1 MMDQAAQFLRIVRS
15 EVLESIYLLA
25 KRDCKI
31 HLQAQGS
38 RGSRRNRILYLIKP
52 CPRINSGF
60 QFRRCFE
67 KDQWTLLKNKG
78 ERKMTAKNGNRL
90 QHHLTAVK
98 EGKRCFE
105 NAFESIA
112 RMILES
118 EIEKVV
124 VNGRTTYDFTIF
136 RTGKKHIIGIYD
148 EINSFVSFVKD
159 AAEGGSS
166 KEMAFVLVGEPGNGK
181 TFFVEF
187 LCSMYRSFLANEKN
201 RKYTFRFTNMD
212 RLGSYGKISTIES
225 QTYEDPMILAMNL
238 FENPDDNKTFLAKQI
253 GFSDKEIEQLYDNYR
268 PLGACS
274 GYMWNDIINLADG
287 NIDEMLKH
295 IEIIPVPM
303 TESLGTITG
312 KYPAKD
318 KITSSAVDLLGEES
332 IQRLLHIT
340 DTNNPYRFD
349 LRRGAL
355 ARVAGGG
362 IHFSDEVFKN
372 KKDLVQVYLGVIQN
386 RVIEIDGYKWPIDT
400 LIVATSNNSEF
411 NRFLSEKEEAPIVDR
426 CRICYVSHNTNYKL
440 QENLTSYAI
449 GNEAKTTLDRKDLHR
464 DPNLN
469 YATSVAV
476 VLTRLPR
483 SEKLT
488 AIETMKL
495 SAGEVAGEKSIKTLA
510 EVIDTLN
517 QDPDITKRFGQ
528 KGLGQRNLGRA
539 IQLLI
544 ESSETNEGRC
554 MFAYDIYKTLER
566 VVLDYVTE
574 VNDRAKYLEDLKTAK
589 GMYRERIMTEMFN
602 AYMDEPFA
610 IRKDVMNYVN
620 MIIGIDAENLGPDK
634 MWKYK
639 DPQTGELKALKVD
652 ERYIKGV
659 EERLGLKTE
668 EQRET
673 FRTSIRK
680 IYGQKISV
688 DPNYDFMDNLE
699 LVKAV
704 TDVRLKSDI
713 AGAGSLIGALANRT
727 NEENQK
733 LYDRMIDTMLNKL
746 NYCKTCAQKTIE
758 YFCTQEDEN

>member
-1 MMDQAAQFLRIVRS
+1 MPKNSSTLHQH
-15 EVLESIYLLA
+15 LA
-25 KRDCKI
+25 
-31 HLQAQGS
+31 
-38 RGSRRNRILYLIKP
+38 
-52 CPRINSGF
+52 
-60 QFRRCFE
+60 
-67 KDQWTLLKNKG
+67 
-78 ERKMTAKNGNRL
+78 
-90 QHHLTAVK
+90 AVK
-98 EGKRCFE
+98 DGKLRFE
-105 NAFESIA
+105 NAFQGVS
-112 RMILES
+112 RMILEDK
-118 EIEKVV
+118 IEKVV
-124 VNGRTTYDFTIF
+124 VNGKTTYDFKIF
-136 RTGKKHIIGIYD
+136 RNGSKHVIGMYE
-148 EINSFVSFVKD
+148 EINSLVSYVKD

-181 TFFVEF
+181 TFLVEF
-187 LCSMYRSFLANEKN
+187 LGGRYRNFLAQEKN
-201 RKYTFRFTNMD
+201 RKFTFKFLNLD
-212 RLGSYGKISTIES
+212 KVGNYGKISTIES

-238 FENPDDNKTFLAKQI
+238 FDDSDKNKEFLAKQI
-253 GFSDKEIEQLYDNYR
+253 GFSDKDIEKLYENYR

-274 GYMWNDIINLADG
+274 GYIWNGIQTHCDG
-287 NIDEMLKH
+287 NIDEMLKF
-295 IEIIPVPM
+295 IEITPVPL
-303 TESLGTITG
+303 TESLGTVTG

-332 IQRLLHIT
+332 IQRLLHIA

-362 IHFSDEVFKN
+362 IHFSDEIYKN

-386 RVIEIDGYKWPIDT
+386 RNIEIDGFKWPIDT

-411 NRFLSEKEEAPIVDR
+411 HRFLSEKEEAPIVDR

-440 QENLTSYAI
+440 QKELTRYAI
-449 GNEAKTTLDRKDLHR
+449 GSEARTTLTRENLHQ

-469 YATSVAV
+469 YASSVAA
-476 VLTRLPR
+476 VLSRLPR

-488 AIETMKL
+488 PVETMKL
-495 SAGEVAGEKSIKTLA
+495 AAGEVAGEKSIKTLA

-517 QDPDITKRFGQ
+517 QDPEIINRFGQ

-554 MFAYDIYKTLER
+554 MFAYDIFKALER
-566 VVLDYVTE
+566 IILDYVTE
-574 VNDRAKYLEDLKTAK
+574 ANDRAKYLEDLKTGK
-589 GMYRERIMTEMFN
+589 GLYRERIMTEMFN

-639 DPQTGELKALKVD
+639 DPQNGELKALKID
-652 ERYIKGV
+652 ERYINSV

-668 EQRET
+668 EQRES

-688 DPNYDFMDNLE
+688 DPDYDFMDNLE

-733 LYDRMIDTMLNKL
+733 LYDRMIETMLNKL
-746 NYCKTCAQKTIE
+746 GYCRTCAQKTIE
-758 YFCTQEDEN
+758 YFCTQEDEK

>member
-1 MMDQAAQFLRIVRS
+1 MAKKLQSQLI
-15 EVLESIYLLA
+15 EHLE
-25 KRDCKI
+25 
-31 HLQAQGS
+31 
-38 RGSRRNRILYLIKP
+38 
-52 CPRINSGF
+52 
-60 QFRRCFE
+60 
-67 KDQWTLLKNKG
+67 
-78 ERKMTAKNGNRL
+78 
-90 QHHLTAVK
+90 AVK
-98 EGKRCFE
+98 AGKRRFE
-105 NAFESIA
+105 NAFQAVA

-118 EIEKVV
+118 EIQKVV
-124 VNGRTTYDFTIF
+124 VNGKTTYDFSIF
-136 RTGKKHIIGIYD
+136 RTGPKHIVGMYD
-148 EINSFVSFVKD
+148 EINSFVSYVKD
-159 AAEGGSS
+159 AAENGSS

-181 TFFVEF
+181 TFFVDY
-187 LCSMYRSFLANEKN
+187 LCAKYRRFLAKDGN
-201 RKYTFRFTNMD
+201 RKYTFRFIGMD
-212 RLGSYGKISTIES
+212 KLGHYGKITTIES

-238 FENPDDNKTFLAKQI
+238 FDDPDENRQFLASKI
-253 GFSDKEIEQLYDNYR
+253 GFDDAAIEKLWENYR

-274 GYMWNDIINLADG
+274 GYIWNDIRNHTGGNLDK
-287 NIDEMLKH
+287 MLQFV
-295 IEIIPVPM
+295 EIMPVPL
-303 TESLGTITG
+303 TESLGTLTG

-362 IHFSDEVFKN
+362 IHFSDEIYKN

-386 RVIEIDGYKWPIDT
+386 RTIEIDGFKWPIDT
-400 LIVATSNNSEF
+400 LIVATSNNSEY
-411 NRFLSEKEEAPIVDR
+411 NRFLAEKEEAPIVDR

-440 QENLTSYAI
+440 QKTLTEYAI
-449 GNEAKTTLDRKDLHR
+449 GNEARTTLMRETLHQ

-469 YATSVAV
+469 YAASVAV

-488 AIETMKL
+488 PIETMKL
-495 SAGEVAGEKSIKTLA
+495 AAGEVAGEKSIKTLA

-517 QDPDITKRFGQ
+517 QNPDITKRFGQ

-554 MFAYDIYKTLER
+554 MFAYDIFKALER
-566 VVLDYVTE
+566 IILDYVVE
-574 VNDRAKYLEDLKTAK
+574 ANDRAKYLEDLKIAK
-589 GMYRERIMTEMFN
+589 GLYRERIMTEMFN
-602 AYMDEPFA
+602 AYMDEPLA

-620 MIIGIDAENLGPDK
+620 MIIGIDAENLGSDK

-639 DPQTGELKALKVD
+639 DPQTGEMKALKID
-652 ERYIKGV
+652 ERFINSV
-659 EERLGLKTE
+659 EERLGLKTA

-733 LYDRMIDTMLNKL
+733 LYDRMVDTMLNKL
-746 NYCKTCAQKTIE
+746 GYCRTCAQKTIE

>member
-1 MMDQAAQFLRIVRS
+1 MS
-15 EVLESIYLLA
+15 
-25 KRDCKI
+25 KN
-31 HLQAQGS
+31 S
-38 RGSRRNRILYLIKP
+38 R
-52 CPRINSGF
+52 
-60 QFRRCFE
+60 
-67 KDQWTLLKNKG
+67 TLH
-78 ERKMTAKNGNRL
+78 
-90 QHHLTAVK
+90 QHMTAVK
-98 EGKRCFE
+98 DGKLRFE
-105 NAFESIA
+105 NAFVGVT

-124 VNGRTTYDFTIF
+124 VNGKTTYDFKIF
-136 RTGKKHIIGIYD
+136 RKGPKHVIGMYE
-148 EINSFVSFVKD
+148 EINSFVSYVKD
-159 AAEGGSS
+159 ASEGGSS

-181 TFFVEF
+181 TFLVEF
-187 LCSMYRSFLANEKN
+187 LSTRYRNFLSKENN
-201 RKYTFRFTNMD
+201 RKYTFKFLNLD
-212 RLGSYGKISTIES
+212 KVGSYGKISTIES

-238 FENPDDNKTFLAKQI
+238 FDDSDKNKEYIAKQI
-253 GFSDKEIEQLYDNYR
+253 GFSDKDIEKLYEDYR

-274 GYMWNDIINLADG
+274 GYIWNDIQAHCDG
-287 NIDEMLKH
+287 NIDDMLKF
-295 IEIIPVPM
+295 IEIIPVPL
-303 TESLGTITG
+303 TESLGTVTG

-362 IHFSDEVFKN
+362 IHFSDEIYKN

-386 RVIEIDGYKWPIDT
+386 RNIEIDGFKWPIDT

-411 NRFLSEKEEAPIVDR
+411 HHFLSEKEEAPIVDR

-440 QENLTSYAI
+440 QKQLTEYAI
-449 GNEAKTTLDRKDLHR
+449 GSETRTTLTREDLHQ

-469 YATSVAV
+469 YASSVAA
-476 VLTRLPR
+476 VLSRLPR

-488 AIETMKL
+488 PVETMKL

-517 QDPDITKRFGQ
+517 QDPEIINRFGQ

-554 MFAYDIYKTLER
+554 MFAYDIFKALER
-566 VVLDYVTE
+566 IILDYVIE
-574 VNDRAKYLEDLKTAK
+574 ANDRAKYLEDLKTAK
-589 GMYRERIMTEMFN
+589 GLYRERIMTEMFN
-602 AYMDEPFA
+602 AYMDEPYA

-620 MIIGIDAENLGPDK
+620 MIIGIDAENLGVDK

-639 DPQTGELKALKVD
+639 DPQTGELKALKID
-652 ERYIKGV
+652 ERYINSV

-668 EQRET
+668 EQRAS

-688 DPNYDFMDNLE
+688 DPDYDFMDNLE
-699 LVKAV
+699 LVKAI

-733 LYDRMIDTMLNKL
+733 LYDRMVETMLNKL
-746 NYCKTCAQKTIE
+746 GYCRTCAQKTIE
-758 YFCTQEDEN
+758 YFCTQEDEK

>member
-1 MMDQAAQFLRIVRS
+1 MVT
-15 EVLESIYLLA
+15 
-25 KRDCKI
+25 
-31 HLQAQGS
+31 
-38 RGSRRNRILYLIKP
+38 NT
-52 CPRINSGF
+52 NS
-60 QFRRCFE
+60 
-67 KDQWTLLKNKG
+67 L
-78 ERKMTAKNGNRL
+78 L
-90 QHHLTAVK
+90 QHLKAVK
-98 EGKRCFE
+98 AGQRRFE
-105 NAFESIA
+105 NAFQGVS

-118 EIEKVV
+118 GIEKTT
-124 VNGRTTYDFTIF
+124 VNGKTTYDFKIF
-136 RTGKKHIIGIYD
+136 RNGSKHVIGMYD
-148 EINSFVSFVKD
+148 EINSFVSYIKD
-159 AAEGGSS
+159 AAEKGSS

-181 TFFVEF
+181 TFVVEF
-187 LCSMYRSFLANEKN
+187 LSSQYRRFLSREEN
-201 RKYTFRFTNMD
+201 RKFTFKFLNLD
-212 RLGSYGKISTIES
+212 RLGTYGKIMTIES

-238 FENPDDNKTFLAKQI
+238 LPDPDDNKAFLAKSI
-253 GFSDKEIEQLYDNYR
+253 GFTDKEIEALYENYR

-274 GYMWNDIINLADG
+274 GYIWNDIGAHCGEDLDTRLSFV
-287 NIDEMLKH
+287 EVT
-295 IEIIPVPM
+295 PVPL
-303 TESLGTITG
+303 TESLGTVTG

-362 IHFSDEVFKN
+362 IHFSDEIFKN

-386 RVIEIDGYKWPIDT
+386 RSIEIDGYKWPIDT

-411 NRFLSEKEEAPIVDR
+411 HRFLSEKEEAPIVDR

-440 QENLTSYAI
+440 QKELTVYTIGSETRTTLTKENL
-449 GNEAKTTLDRKDLHR
+449 HQ

-469 YATSVAV
+469 YAASVAA

-488 AIETMKL
+488 PVETMKL
-495 SAGEVAGEKSIKTLA
+495 AAGEIAGEKSIKTLA

-517 QDPDITKRFGQ
+517 QDPEIINRFGQ

-544 ESSETNEGRC
+544 ESSETNEGQC
-554 MFAYDIYKTLER
+554 MFAYDVYRALER
-566 VVLDYVTE
+566 IILDYVTE
-574 VNDRAKYLEDLKTAK
+574 ANDRAKYLEDIKTGK
-589 GMYRERIMTEMFN
+589 GLYRERIMTEMFN
-602 AYMDEPFA
+602 AYMDEPLA

-634 MWKYK
+634 MWKYR
-639 DPQTGELKALKVD
+639 DPQTAELRALKVD
-652 ERYIKGV
+652 ERFINSV

-668 EQRET
+668 EQRES

-680 IYGQKISV
+680 IYGQKISI

-733 LYDRMIDTMLNKL
+733 LYDRMIGTMLNKL
-746 NYCKTCAQKTIE
+746 GYCHTCAQKTIE
-758 YFCTQEDEN
+758 YFCTQEDEK

>member
-1 MMDQAAQFLRIVRS
+1 MS
-15 EVLESIYLLA
+15 
-25 KRDCKI
+25 
-31 HLQAQGS
+31 
-38 RGSRRNRILYLIKP
+38 N
-52 CPRINSGF
+52 NS
-60 QFRRCFE
+60 
-67 KDQWTLLKNKG
+67 KTLH
-78 ERKMTAKNGNRL
+78 
-90 QHHLTAVK
+90 HHLAEVK
-98 EGKRCFE
+98 QGKRCFE
-105 NAFESIA
+105 NAFQSVS
-112 RMILES
+112 RMVLES
-118 EIEKVV
+118 TIEKVV
-124 VNGRTTYDFTIF
+124 VNGKTTYDFSIF
-136 RTGKKHIIGIYD
+136 REGSKHVIGMYD
-148 EINSFVSFVKD
+148 EINSFVSYVKD

-181 TFFVEF
+181 TFLVD
-187 LCSMYRSFLANEKN
+187 FLAARYRAFLTIDEN
-201 RKYTFRFTNMD
+201 RKYTFRYLNLD
-212 RLGSYGKISTIES
+212 KVGDYGKIKTIES
-225 QTYEDPMILAMNL
+225 QTYEDPMILAMSL
-238 FENPDDNKTFLAKQI
+238 FENPDQNREYLAKQI
-253 GFSDKEIEQLYDNYR
+253 GFSDKEIDTLYENYR

-274 GYMWNDIINLADG
+274 SYILNDIRNFTDG
-287 NIDEMLKH
+287 NTDEMLKFV
-295 IEIIPVPM
+295 EIVPVPL
-303 TESLGTITG
+303 TESLGTVTG

-318 KITSSAVDLLGEES
+318 KITSSSVDLLGEES

-362 IHFSDEVFKN
+362 IHFSDEIYKN

-386 RVIEIDGYKWPIDT
+386 RSIEIDGYKWPIDT

-411 NRFLSEKEEAPIVDR
+411 HRFLSEKEEAPIVDR

-440 QENLTSYAI
+440 QKDLTGYAI
-449 GNEAKTTLDRKDLHR
+449 GSETRTTLTKEDLHQ

-469 YATSVAV
+469 YAASIAV
-476 VLTRLPR
+476 VLSRLPR

-488 AIETMKL
+488 PVETMKL
-495 SAGEVAGEKSIKTLA
+495 AAGEVAGEKSIKALA

-517 QDPDITKRFGQ
+517 QDPEIINRFGQ

-539 IQLLI
+539 IQLSI
-544 ESSETNEGRC
+544 ESSETNEGEC
-554 MFAYDIYKTLER
+554 MFAYDIFKALDR
-566 VVLDYVTE
+566 IILDYVTDA
-574 VNDRAKYLEDLKTAK
+574 NDRTKYLDDLKTAK
-589 GMYRERIMTEMFN
+589 GLYRERIMTEMFN
-602 AYMDEPFA
+602 AYMDEPYA

-639 DPQTGELKALKVD
+639 DPQTGELRALKID
-652 ERYIKGV
+652 ERYINSV
-659 EERLGLKTE
+659 EERLGLKSE
-668 EQRET
+668 EQRES

-688 DPNYDFMDNLE
+688 DPDYDFMDNLE

-733 LYDRMIDTMLNKL
+733 LYDRMILTMLEKL
-746 NYCKTCAQKTIE
+746 GYCKTCAQKTIE
-758 YFCTQEDEN
+758 YFCTQEDEK

>member
-1 MMDQAAQFLRIVRS
+1 
-15 EVLESIYLLA
+15 
-25 KRDCKI
+25 
-31 HLQAQGS
+31 
-38 RGSRRNRILYLIKP
+38 
-52 CPRINSGF
+52 
-60 QFRRCFE
+60 
-67 KDQWTLLKNKG
+67 
-78 ERKMTAKNGNRL
+78 
-90 QHHLTAVK
+90 
-98 EGKRCFE
+98 
-105 NAFESIA
+105 
-112 RMILES
+112 
-118 EIEKVV
+118 
-124 VNGRTTYDFTIF
+124 
-136 RTGKKHIIGIYD
+136 
-148 EINSFVSFVKD
+148 
-159 AAEGGSS
+159 
-166 KEMAFVLVGEPGNGK
+166 
-181 TFFVEF
+181 
-187 LCSMYRSFLANEKN
+187 
-201 RKYTFRFTNMD
+201 
-212 RLGSYGKISTIES
+212 
-225 QTYEDPMILAMNL
+225 EDPMILAMNL
-238 FENPDDNKTFLAKQI
+238 FEDPDENKEYLAKQI
-253 GFSDKEIEQLYDNYR
+253 GFSDKEIETLYENYR

-274 GYMWNDIINLADG
+274 SYIWNDIRNFTGGA
-287 NIDEMLKH
+287 IDDMLKLV
-295 IEIIPVPM
+295 EITTVPL
-303 TESLGTITG
+303 TESLGTVTG

-362 IHFSDEVFKN
+362 IHFSDEIYKN

-386 RVIEIDGYKWPIDT
+386 RSIEIDGYKWPIDT

-411 NRFLSEKEEAPIVDR
+411 HRFLSEKEEAPIVDR

-440 QENLTSYAI
+440 QKDLTTYAL
-449 GNEAKTTLDRKDLHR
+449 GSETRTTLTKESLHQ

-469 YATSVAV
+469 YAASVAA
-476 VLTRLPR
+476 VLSRLPR

-488 AIETMKL
+488 PVETMKL
-495 SAGEVAGEKSIKTLA
+495 AAGEVAGEKSIKTLA

-517 QDPDITKRFGQ
+517 QDPEIINRFGQ
-528 KGLGQRNLGRA
+528 KGLGQRNLGRS

-544 ESSETNEGRC
+544 ESSETNEGEC
-554 MFAYDIYKTLER
+554 MFAYDIFRALER
-566 VVLDYVTE
+566 IILDYVTE
-574 VNDRAKYLEDLKTAK
+574 ANDRTKYLEDLKTAK

-602 AYMDEPFA
+602 AYMDEPLA

-620 MIIGIDAENLGPDK
+620 MIIGIDAENLGQDK

-639 DPQTGELKALKVD
+639 DPQSGELKALKID
-652 ERYIKGV
+652 ERYINSV

-668 EQRET
+668 EQRES

-688 DPNYDFMDNLE
+688 DPDYDFMDNLE

-746 NYCKTCAQKTIE
+746 GYCRTCAQKTIE
-758 YFCTQEDEN
+758 YFCTQEDEK

>member
-1 MMDQAAQFLRIVRS
+1 MS
-15 EVLESIYLLA
+15 KNSI
-25 KRDCKI
+25 
-31 HLQAQGS
+31 
-38 RGSRRNRILYLIKP
+38 
-52 CPRINSGF
+52 
-60 QFRRCFE
+60 
-67 KDQWTLLKNKG
+67 TLH
-78 ERKMTAKNGNRL
+78 
-90 QHHLTAVK
+90 QHMTAVK
-98 EGKRCFE
+98 DGKLRFE
-105 NAFESIA
+105 NAFTGVT
-112 RMILES
+112 RMVLES

-124 VNGRTTYDFTIF
+124 VNGKTTYDFKIF
-136 RTGKKHIIGIYD
+136 RQGPKHVIGMYE
-148 EINSFVSFVKD
+148 EINSFVSYVKD
-159 AAEGGSS
+159 ASEGGSS

-181 TFFVEF
+181 TFLVEF
-187 LCSMYRSFLANEKN
+187 LSTRYRNFLSKENN
-201 RKYTFRFTNMD
+201 RKYTFKFLNLD
-212 RLGSYGKISTIES
+212 KVGSYGKISTIES

-238 FENPDDNKTFLAKQI
+238 FDDSDKNKEYIAKQI
-253 GFSDKEIEQLYDNYR
+253 GFSDKDIEKLYEDYR

-274 GYMWNDIINLADG
+274 GYIWNDIQAHCDG
-287 NIDEMLKH
+287 NIDDMLKF
-295 IEIIPVPM
+295 IEIIPVPL
-303 TESLGTITG
+303 TESLGTVTG

-362 IHFSDEVFKN
+362 IHFSDEIYKN

-386 RVIEIDGYKWPIDT
+386 RNIEIDGFKWPIDT

-411 NRFLSEKEEAPIVDR
+411 HHFLSEKEEAPIVDR

-440 QENLTSYAI
+440 QKQLTNYAI
-449 GNEAKTTLDRKDLHR
+449 GSETRTTLTREDLHQ

-469 YATSVAV
+469 YASSVAA
-476 VLTRLPR
+476 VLSRLPR

-488 AIETMKL
+488 PVETMKL

-517 QDPDITKRFGQ
+517 QDPEIINRFGQ

-554 MFAYDIYKTLER
+554 MFAYDIFKALER
-566 VVLDYVTE
+566 IILDYVIE
-574 VNDRAKYLEDLKTAK
+574 ANDRAKYLEDLKTAK
-589 GMYRERIMTEMFN
+589 GLYRERIMTEMFN
-602 AYMDEPFA
+602 AYMDEPYA

-620 MIIGIDAENLGPDK
+620 MIIGIDAENLGADK

-639 DPQTGELKALKVD
+639 DPQTGELKALKID
-652 ERYIKGV
+652 ERYINSV

-668 EQRET
+668 EQRAS

-688 DPNYDFMDNLE
+688 DPDYDFMDNLE
-699 LVKAV
+699 LVKAI

-733 LYDRMIDTMLNKL
+733 LYDRMVETMLNKL
-746 NYCKTCAQKTIE
+746 GYCRTCAQKTIE
-758 YFCTQEDEN
+758 YFCTQEDEK

>member
-1 MMDQAAQFLRIVRS
+1 MS
-15 EVLESIYLLA
+15 
-25 KRDCKI
+25 K
-31 HLQAQGS
+31 
-38 RGSRRNRILYLIKP
+38 
-52 CPRINSGF
+52 NSS
-60 QFRRCFE
+60 
-67 KDQWTLLKNKG
+67 TLH
-78 ERKMTAKNGNRL
+78 
-90 QHHLTAVK
+90 QHMTAVK
-98 EGKRCFE
+98 DGKLRFE
-105 NAFESIA
+105 NAFKGVS

-124 VNGRTTYDFTIF
+124 VNGKTTYDFKIF
-136 RTGKKHIIGIYD
+136 RNGSKHIIGMYE
-148 EINSFVSFVKD
+148 EINSLVSYVKD

-166 KEMAFVLVGEPGNGK
+166 QEMAFVLVGEPGNGK
-181 TFFVEF
+181 TFLVEF
-187 LCSMYRSFLANEKN
+187 LASRYRNFLSIENN
-201 RKYTFRFTNMD
+201 RKYTFKFLNLD
-212 RLGSYGKISTIES
+212 KIGNYGKISAIES

-238 FENPDDNKTFLAKQI
+238 FDDSDKNKEYLAKQI
-253 GFSDKEIEQLYDNYR
+253 GFSDKDIEKLYEDYR

-274 GYMWNDIINLADG
+274 GYIWNDIQAHCDG
-287 NIDEMLKH
+287 NIDEILKF
-295 IEIIPVPM
+295 IEITPVPL
-303 TESLGTITG
+303 TESLGTLTG

-362 IHFSDEVFKN
+362 IHFSDEIFKN

-386 RVIEIDGYKWPIDT
+386 RSIEIDGFKWPIDT

-411 NRFLSEKEEAPIVDR
+411 HRFLSEKEEAPIVDR

-440 QENLTSYAI
+440 QKQLTDYTI
-449 GNEAKTTLDRKDLHR
+449 GSETRTTLTHEDLHQ

-469 YATSVAV
+469 YASSVAA
-476 VLTRLPR
+476 VLSRLPR

-488 AIETMKL
+488 PVETMKL
-495 SAGEVAGEKSIKTLA
+495 AAGEVAGEKSIKTLA

-517 QDPDITKRFGQ
+517 QDPEIINRFGQ
-528 KGLGQRNLGRA
+528 KGLGQRNLGRT

-554 MFAYDIYKTLER
+554 MFAYDIFKALER
-566 VVLDYVTE
+566 IVLDYVTE
-574 VNDRAKYLEDLKTAK
+574 ANDRAKYLEDLKTAK
-589 GMYRERIMTEMFN
+589 GLYRERIMTEMFN
-602 AYMDEPFA
+602 AYMDEPYA

-620 MIIGIDAENLGPDK
+620 MIIGIDAENLGADK

-639 DPQTGELKALKVD
+639 DPQNDELKALKID
-652 ERYIKGV
+652 ERYINSV

-668 EQRET
+668 EQRES

-688 DPNYDFMDNLE
+688 DPDYDFMDNLE
-699 LVKAV
+699 LVKAI

-733 LYDRMIDTMLNKL
+733 LYDRMIETMLNKL
-746 NYCKTCAQKTIE
+746 GYCRTCAQKTIE
-758 YFCTQEDEN
+758 YFCTQEDEK

>member
-1 MMDQAAQFLRIVRS
+1 
-15 EVLESIYLLA
+15 
-25 KRDCKI
+25 
-31 HLQAQGS
+31 
-38 RGSRRNRILYLIKP
+38 
-52 CPRINSGF
+52 
-60 QFRRCFE
+60 
-67 KDQWTLLKNKG
+67 
-78 ERKMTAKNGNRL
+78 
-90 QHHLTAVK
+90 
-98 EGKRCFE
+98 
-105 NAFESIA
+105 
-112 RMILES
+112 MILES
-118 EIEKVV
+118 KIEKVV
-124 VNGRTTYDFTIF
+124 VNGKTTYDFSIF
-136 RTGKKHIIGIYD
+136 REGSKHVIGMYD
-148 EINSFVSFVKD
+148 EINSFVSYVKD

-181 TFFVEF
+181 TFLVEF
-187 LCSMYRSFLANEKN
+187 LAAKYRAFLTIDKN
-201 RKYTFRFTNMD
+201 RKYTFRYLNLEKVGD
-212 RLGSYGKISTIES
+212 YGKIKTIES
-225 QTYEDPMILAMNL
+225 QTYEDPMILAMSL
-238 FENPDDNKTFLAKQI
+238 FETPEQNKEYLAKQF
-253 GFSDKEIEQLYDNYR
+253 GFSDKEIDTLYDNYR

-274 GYMWNDIINLADG
+274 SYILNDIRNFTDG
-287 NIDEMLKH
+287 NIDEMLKFV
-295 IEIIPVPM
+295 EITPVPL
-303 TESLGTITG
+303 TESLGTVTG

-318 KITSSAVDLLGEES
+318 KITSSSVDLLGEES
-332 IQRLLHIT
+332 IQRLLHIS

-362 IHFSDEVFKN
+362 IHFSDEIFKN

-386 RVIEIDGYKWPIDT
+386 RSIEIDGYKWPIDT

-411 NRFLSEKEEAPIVDR
+411 HRFLSEKEEAPIVDR

-440 QENLTSYAI
+440 QTDLTGYTI
-449 GNEAKTTLDRKDLHR
+449 GSETRTTLTKEDLHQ

-469 YATSVAV
+469 YAASIAV
-476 VLTRLPR
+476 VLSRLPR

-488 AIETMKL
+488 PVETMKL
-495 SAGEVAGEKSIKTLA
+495 AAGEVAGEKSIKTLA

-517 QDPDITKRFGQ
+517 QDPEIINRFGQ

-544 ESSETNEGRC
+544 ESSETNEGEC
-554 MFAYDIYKTLER
+554 MFAYDIFKALDR
-566 VVLDYVTE
+566 IILDYVTE
-574 VNDRAKYLEDLKTAK
+574 ANDRTKYLEDLKTAK
-589 GMYRERIMTEMFN
+589 GLYRERIMTEMFN
-602 AYMDEPFA
+602 AYMDEPYA

-639 DPQTGELKALKVD
+639 DPQTAELKALKID
-652 ERYIKGV
+652 ERYINSV
-659 EERLGLKTE
+659 EERLGLKSE
-668 EQRET
+668 EQRES

-688 DPNYDFMDNLE
+688 DPDYDFMDNLE

-733 LYDRMIDTMLNKL
+733 LYDRMISTMLEKL
-746 NYCKTCAQKTIE
+746 GYCKTCAQKTIE
-758 YFCTQEDEN
+758 YFCTQEDEM

>member
-1 MMDQAAQFLRIVRS
+1 MTTNTHS
-15 EVLESIYLLA
+15 
-25 KRDCKI
+25 
-31 HLQAQGS
+31 
-38 RGSRRNRILYLIKP
+38 LI
-52 CPRINSGF
+52 
-60 QFRRCFE
+60 
-67 KDQWTLLKNKG
+67 
-78 ERKMTAKNGNRL
+78 
-90 QHHLTAVK
+90 QHIKAVK
-98 EGKRCFE
+98 KGHRRFE
-105 NAFESIA
+105 NAFQGVS
-112 RMILES
+112 RMILEG
-118 EIEKVV
+118 EIKKTT
-124 VNGRTTYDFTIF
+124 VNGKTTYDFSVF
-136 RTGKKHIIGIYD
+136 RTGVKHVIGMYD
-148 EINSFVSFVKD
+148 EINSFVSYVKD

-181 TFFVEF
+181 TFLVEF
-187 LCSMYRSFLANEKN
+187 LAGKYRSFLSREEN
-201 RKYTFRFTNMD
+201 RKYTFKFKHLD
-212 RLGSYGKISTIES
+212 RIGTYGRITTIES

-238 FENPDDNKTFLAKQI
+238 FDLPDDNRTFLSRDI
-253 GFSDKEIEQLYDNYR
+253 GFSDDELDAIYGNYR

-274 GYMWNDIINLADG
+274 GFIWNDIRTHCDADINR
-287 NIDEMLKH
+287 ML
-295 IEIIPVPM
+295 EFVEVIPVPL
-303 TESLGTITG
+303 TESLGTVTG

-332 IQRLLHIT
+332 IQRLLYIT

-362 IHFSDEVFKN
+362 IHFSDEIFKN

-386 RVIEIDGYKWPIDT
+386 RSIEIDGYKWPIDT
-400 LIVATSNNSEF
+400 LIVATSNNMEF
-411 NRFLSEKEEAPIVDR
+411 HRFLSEREEAPIVDR
-426 CRICYVSHNTNYKL
+426 CRLCYVAHNTNYKL
-440 QENLTSYAI
+440 QKELTGYTI
-449 GNEAKTTLDRKDLHR
+449 GSEARTTLTKERLHQ

-469 YATSVAV
+469 YAASVGA

-488 AIETMKL
+488 PVETMKL
-495 SAGEVAGEKSIKTLA
+495 AAGEVAGEKSIKTLA

-517 QDPDITKRFGQ
+517 QDPEIINRFGQ

-544 ESSETNEGRC
+544 ESSETNEGQC
-554 MFAYDIYKTLER
+554 MFACDVFKALER
-566 VVLDYVTE
+566 IVLDYVTE
-574 VNDRAKYLEDLKTAK
+574 ANDRAKYLEDIKTAK
-589 GMYRERIMTEMFN
+589 GLYRERIMTEMFN
-602 AYMDEPFA
+602 AYMDEPLA
-610 IRKDVMNYVN
+610 IRRDVMNYVN
-620 MIIGIDAENLGPDK
+620 MIIGIDAENLGPDR

-639 DPQTGELKALKVD
+639 DPQTSDLKALKID
-652 ERYIKGV
+652 ERYVNSV

-668 EQRET
+668 EQRES

-680 IYGQKISV
+680 IYGQKISI

-733 LYDRMIDTMLNKL
+733 LYDRMINTMLNKL
-746 NYCKTCAQKTIE
+746 GYCRTCAQKTIE
-758 YFCTQEDEN
+758 YFCTQEDEK

>member
-1 MMDQAAQFLRIVRS
+1 MPKS
-15 EVLESIYLLA
+15 SI
-25 KRDCKI
+25 
-31 HLQAQGS
+31 
-38 RGSRRNRILYLIKP
+38 
-52 CPRINSGF
+52 
-60 QFRRCFE
+60 
-67 KDQWTLLKNKG
+67 TLH
-78 ERKMTAKNGNRL
+78 
-90 QHHLTAVK
+90 QHMSAVK
-98 EGKRCFE
+98 DGKLRFE
-105 NAFESIA
+105 NAFQGVS
-112 RMILES
+112 RMVLES

-124 VNGRTTYDFTIF
+124 VNGKTTYDFKIF
-136 RTGKKHIIGIYD
+136 RNGAKHVIGMYD
-148 EINSFVSFVKD
+148 EINSFVSYVKD
-159 AAEGGSS
+159 AAENGSS

-181 TFFVEF
+181 TFLVDF
-187 LCSMYRSFLANEKN
+187 LAGKYRSFLAQEKN
-201 RKYTFRFTNMD
+201 RKFTFKFLNLD
-212 RLGSYGKISTIES
+212 NLGNYGKISTIES

-238 FENPDDNKTFLAKQI
+238 FDDPDETREYLAKQV
-253 GFSDKEIEQLYDNYR
+253 GFSDKEMEQLYVNYR

-274 GYMWNDIINLADG
+274 GYIWNDLRNHCDG

-295 IEIIPVPM
+295 IEITPVPL
-303 TESLGTITG
+303 TESLGTVTG

-362 IHFSDEVFKN
+362 IHFSDEIYKN

-386 RVIEIDGYKWPIDT
+386 RNIEIDGFKWPIDT

-411 NRFLSEKEEAPIVDR
+411 HRFLSEKEEAPIVDR

-440 QENLTSYAI
+440 QKELTGYAI
-449 GNEAKTTLDRKDLHR
+449 GSETRTTLTREDLHQ

-469 YATSVAV
+469 YAASVTSV
-476 VLTRLPR
+476 LSRLPR

-488 AIETMKL
+488 PVETMKL
-495 SAGEVAGEKSIKTLA
+495 AAGEVAGEKSIKTLA

-517 QDPDITKRFGQ
+517 QDPEIINRFGQ

-554 MFAYDIYKTLER
+554 MFAYDIFKALER
-566 VVLDYVTE
+566 IVLDYVTE
-574 VNDRAKYLEDLKTAK
+574 ANDRSKYLEDLKTGK
-589 GMYRERIMTEMFN
+589 GLYRERIMTEMFN
-602 AYMDEPFA
+602 AYMDEPYA

-639 DPQTGELKALKVD
+639 DPQNGELKALKID
-652 ERYIKGV
+652 ERYINSV

-668 EQRET
+668 EQRES

-688 DPNYDFMDNLE
+688 DPDYDFMDNLE

-733 LYDRMIDTMLNKL
+733 LYDRMIETMLNKL
-746 NYCKTCAQKTIE
+746 GYCKTCAQKTIE
-758 YFCTQEDEN
+758 YFCTQEDEK

>member
-1 MMDQAAQFLRIVRS
+1 MVSEWNRYRVKRGSIMAAVKSNTLNNH
-15 EVLESIYLLA
+15 LLA
-25 KRDCKI
+25 
-31 HLQAQGS
+31 
-38 RGSRRNRILYLIKP
+38 
-52 CPRINSGF
+52 
-60 QFRRCFE
+60 
-67 KDQWTLLKNKG
+67 LKNE
-78 ERKMTAKNGNRL
+78 ERA
-90 QHHLTAVK
+90 
-98 EGKRCFE
+98 FE
-105 NAFESIA
+105 NAFEGIS
-112 RMILES
+112 RMILDS
-118 EIEKVV
+118 EIEKVI
-124 VNGRTTYDFTIF
+124 VNGKTTYDFKIF
-136 RTGKKHIIGIYD
+136 REGKKHIVGMYD
-148 EINSFVSFVKD
+148 EINSFVSYVKD

-166 KEMAFVLVGEPGNGK
+166 AEMAYVLVGEPGNGK
-181 TFFVEF
+181 TYFVEYVSR
-187 LCSMYRSFLANEKN
+187 LYREFLAVERN
-201 RKYTFRFTNMD
+201 RKFSFRFVGLDNI
-212 RLGSYGKISTIES
+212 GSYGKITTIES
-225 QTYEDPMILAMNL
+225 QTYEDPAILAMNL
-238 FENPDDNKTFLAKQI
+238 FETSGENRDFLAAKI
-253 GFSDKEIEQLYDNYR
+253 GFNDAQVTRLYENYR

-274 GYMWNDIINLADG
+274 AYIWNDIHTACDG
-287 NIDEMLKH
+287 NLTNMLNH
-295 IEIIPVPM
+295 VEIFPVPL

-362 IHFSDEVFKN
+362 IHFADELFKN

-386 RVIEIDGYKWPIDT
+386 RTIEIDGFKWPIDT

-411 NRFLSEKEEAPIVDR
+411 NRFLAEKEEAPIVDR
-426 CRICYVSHNTNYKL
+426 CRISYISHNTNYLL
-440 QENLTSYAI
+440 QEQLTQYAI
-449 GNEAKTTLDRKDLHR
+449 GSETKTTLTREVLHQ

-469 YATSVAV
+469 YAASVAV
-476 VLTRLPR
+476 VLSRLPR

-488 AIETMKL
+488 PIETMKL
-495 SAGEVAGEKSIKTLA
+495 AAGEVAGEKSIKALA
-510 EVIDTLN
+510 EVIDDLS
-517 QDPDITKRFGQ
+517 QDTDITNRFGQ

-539 IQLLI
+539 VQLLL
-544 ESSETNEGRC
+544 ESSETNEGCC
-554 MFAYDIYKTLER
+554 MFAYDVFDTVDRII
-566 VVLDYVTE
+566 LDYVTDN
-574 VNDRAKYLEDLKTAK
+574 NDRAKYLEDLKTAR
-589 GMYRERIMTEMFN
+589 GLYRERIMTEMFN
-602 AYMDEPFA
+602 AYMDEPQA

-620 MIIGIDAENLGPDK
+620 MIIGVDAEHLGPDK

-652 ERYIKGV
+652 ERFIKSI
-659 EERLGLKTE
+659 EERLQLKTE

-673 FRTSIRK
+673 FRTAIRK
-680 IYGQKISV
+680 IYGQKISL
-688 DPNYDFMDNLE
+688 DPNYDFMDNLD

-746 NYCKTCAQKTIE
+746 GYCRTCAQKTIE

>member
-1 MMDQAAQFLRIVRS
+1 MN
-15 EVLESIYLLA
+15 
-25 KRDCKI
+25 K
-31 HLQAQGS
+31 
-38 RGSRRNRILYLIKP
+38 KP
-52 CPRINSGF
+52 
-60 QFRRCFE
+60 
-67 KDQWTLLKNKG
+67 DTTLH
-78 ERKMTAKNGNRL
+78 
-90 QHHLTAVK
+90 HHLTAVK
-98 EGKRCFE
+98 EGSRRFE
-105 NAFESIA
+105 NAFQSVA
-112 RMILES
+112 RMILE
-118 EIEKVV
+118 EDIEKVV
-124 VNGRTTYDFTIF
+124 VNGKTTYDFSIF
-136 RTGKKHIIGIYD
+136 RKGKKHVIGMYD
-148 EINSFVSFVKD
+148 EINSFVSYVKD

-166 KEMAFVLVGEPGNGK
+166 KEMAYVLVGEPGNGK
-181 TFFVEF
+181 TFLVDF
-187 LCSMYRSFLANEKN
+187 LCAKYRDYLSKEPQ
-201 RKYTFRFTNMD
+201 RKYTFKFVNVDKTQ
-212 RLGSYGKISTIES
+212 GYGRISTIES

-238 FENPDDNKTFLAKQI
+238 FDNKDKTREYLVKTY
-253 GFSDKEIEQLYDNYR
+253 GFSDVEIEKFFDDYR

-274 GYMWNDIINLADG
+274 AYIWNDIRNYTNDNL
-287 NIDEMLKH
+287 DEMLEF
-295 IEIIPVPM
+295 IQIFPVPLI
-303 TESLGTITG
+303 ESLGTVTG

-362 IHFSDEVFKN
+362 IHFSDEIYKN

-386 RVIEIDGYKWPIDT
+386 RSIEIDGFKWPIDS
-400 LIVATSNNSEF
+400 LIIATSNNSEF

-440 QENLTSYAI
+440 QDKLTNYAI
-449 GNEAKTTLDRKDLHR
+449 GSEAKSTLTGEILHQ

-469 YATSVAV
+469 YAASVSV
-476 VLTRLPR
+476 VLSRLPK

-488 AIETMKL
+488 PVETMKL
-495 SAGEVAGEKSIKTLA
+495 AAGEVAGEKSIKTLA

-517 QDPDITKRFGQ
+517 QNPDIVKRFGQ

-539 IQLLI
+539 VQLLI

-554 MFAYDIYKTLER
+554 MFAYDIFKALER
-566 VVLDYVTE
+566 VVLDYVSE
-574 VNDRAKYLEDLKTAK
+574 ANDRAKYLEDLKTAK

-602 AYMDEPFA
+602 AYMDEPLA

-652 ERYIKGV
+652 ERYIKSV

-680 IYGQKISV
+680 IYGQKISI
-688 DPNYDFMDNLE
+688 DPDYDFMDNIE

-733 LYDRMIDTMLNKL
+733 LYDRMTDTMLKKL

-758 YFCTQEDEN
+758 YFCTQEDEK

>member
-1 MMDQAAQFLRIVRS
+1 
-15 EVLESIYLLA
+15 
-25 KRDCKI
+25 
-31 HLQAQGS
+31 
-38 RGSRRNRILYLIKP
+38 
-52 CPRINSGF
+52 
-60 QFRRCFE
+60 
-67 KDQWTLLKNKG
+67 
-78 ERKMTAKNGNRL
+78 
-90 QHHLTAVK
+90 
-98 EGKRCFE
+98 
-105 NAFESIA
+105 
-112 RMILES
+112 
-118 EIEKVV
+118 
-124 VNGRTTYDFTIF
+124 
-136 RTGKKHIIGIYD
+136 
-148 EINSFVSFVKD
+148 
-159 AAEGGSS
+159 
-166 KEMAFVLVGEPGNGK
+166 
-181 TFFVEF
+181 
-187 LCSMYRSFLANEKN
+187 
-201 RKYTFRFTNMD
+201 
-212 RLGSYGKISTIES
+212 
-225 QTYEDPMILAMNL
+225 
-238 FENPDDNKTFLAKQI
+238 
-253 GFSDKEIEQLYDNYR
+253 
-268 PLGACS
+268 LGACS
-274 GYMWNDIINLADG
+274 GYIWNDIRGYTDGDLDKMLAFVD
-287 NIDEMLKH
+287 
-295 IEIIPVPM
+295 IIPVPL
-303 TESLGTITG
+303 TESLGTVTG

-362 IHFSDEVFKN
+362 IHFADEIYKN

-386 RVIEIDGYKWPIDT
+386 RNIEIDGYKWPIDT

-411 NRFLSEKEEAPIVDR
+411 NRFLAEKEEAPIVDR

-440 QENLTSYAI
+440 QKDLTAYAV
-449 GNEAKTTLDRKDLHR
+449 GNESRTTLTREALHQ

-469 YATSVAV
+469 YAGSVAV

-488 AIETMKL
+488 PIETMKL
-495 SAGEVAGEKSIKTLA
+495 AAGEVAGEKSIKTLA

-517 QDPDITKRFGQ
+517 QEADITKRFGQ
-528 KGLGQRNLGRA
+528 KGLGQRNMGRA
-539 IQLLI
+539 IQLLT
-544 ESSETNEGRC
+544 ESSETNEGEC
-554 MFAYDIYKTLER
+554 MFAYDIFRALER
-566 VVLDYVTE
+566 VILDYVPE
-574 VNDRAKYLEDLKTAK
+574 ANDRSKYLEDLKIAK
-589 GMYRERIMTEMFN
+589 GLYRERIMTEMFN
-602 AYMDEPFA
+602 AYMDEPLA

-620 MIIGIDAENLGPDK
+620 MIIGVDAENLGPDK

-639 DPQTGELKALKVD
+639 DPQTGELRALKID
-652 ERYIKGV
+652 ERFIKSV

-733 LYDRMIDTMLNKL
+733 LYDRMVSTMLNKL
-746 NYCKTCAQKTIE
+746 GYCRTCAQKTIE

>member
-1 MMDQAAQFLRIVRS
+1 MSNNANTLR
-15 EVLESIYLLA
+15 
-25 KRDCKI
+25 
-31 HLQAQGS
+31 
-38 RGSRRNRILYLIKP
+38 
-52 CPRINSGF
+52 
-60 QFRRCFE
+60 
-67 KDQWTLLKNKG
+67 
-78 ERKMTAKNGNRL
+78 
-90 QHHLTAVK
+90 HHLTEVK
-98 EGKRCFE
+98 EGKRRFE
-105 NAFESIA
+105 NAFQGVS
-112 RMILES
+112 RMILDS
-118 EIEKVV
+118 EITKVV
-124 VNGRTTYDFTIF
+124 VNGKTTYDFSLF
-136 RTGKKHIIGIYD
+136 REGPKHMIGMYD
-148 EINSFVSFVKD
+148 EINSFVSYVKD

-181 TFFVEF
+181 TFLVEF
-187 LCSMYRSFLANEKN
+187 LSGKYRSFLSKDQN
-201 RKYTFRFTNMD
+201 RKYTFKFFNLDKT
-212 RLGSYGKISTIES
+212 GSYGKISTIES
-225 QTYEDPMILAMNL
+225 QTYEDPMILGMNL
-238 FENPDDNKTFLAKQI
+238 FDDPDKNREFLTRQI
-253 GFSDKEIEQLYDNYR
+253 GFSDKEIETLYENYR

-274 GYMWNDIINLADG
+274 GYIWNDIKNLADG

-295 IEIIPVPM
+295 IEIIPVPL
-303 TESLGTITG
+303 TESLGTVTG

-318 KITSSAVDLLGEES
+318 KITSSSVDLLGEES

-362 IHFSDEVFKN
+362 IHFSDEIYKN

-386 RVIEIDGYKWPIDT
+386 RSIEIDGYKWPIDT

-411 NRFLSEKEEAPIVDR
+411 HRFLSEKEEAPIVDR

-440 QENLTSYAI
+440 QKDLTKYAI
-449 GNEAKTTLDRKDLHR
+449 GSESRTTLTKENLHQ

-469 YATSVAV
+469 YAASIAV
-476 VLTRLPR
+476 VMSRLPR

-488 AIETMKL
+488 AVETMKL

-517 QDPDITKRFGQ
+517 QDPEIINRFGQ

-554 MFAYDIYKTLER
+554 MFAYDIFKALDR
-566 VVLDYVTE
+566 IILDYVTE
-574 VNDRAKYLEDLKTAK
+574 ANDRTKYLEDLKTAK
-589 GMYRERIMTEMFN
+589 GLYRERIMTEMFN

-639 DPQTGELKALKVD
+639 DPQTGELKALKID
-652 ERYIKGV
+652 ERYINSV
-659 EERLGLKTE
+659 EERLGLKSE
-668 EQRET
+668 EQRES

-688 DPNYDFMDNLE
+688 NPDYDFMDNLE

-733 LYDRMIDTMLNKL
+733 LYDRMVDTMLEKL
-746 NYCKTCAQKTIE
+746 GYCKTCAQKTIE
-758 YFCTQEDEN
+758 YFCTQEDEK

>member
-1 MMDQAAQFLRIVRS
+1 
-15 EVLESIYLLA
+15 
-25 KRDCKI
+25 
-31 HLQAQGS
+31 
-38 RGSRRNRILYLIKP
+38 
-52 CPRINSGF
+52 
-60 QFRRCFE
+60 
-67 KDQWTLLKNKG
+67 
-78 ERKMTAKNGNRL
+78 
-90 QHHLTAVK
+90 
-98 EGKRCFE
+98 
-105 NAFESIA
+105 
-112 RMILES
+112 
-118 EIEKVV
+118 V
-124 VNGRTTYDFTIF
+124 VNGKTTYDFSIF
-136 RTGKKHIIGIYD
+136 RTGKKHIIGMYD
-148 EINSFVSFVKD
+148 EINSFVSYIKD
-159 AAEGGSS
+159 ASEGGSS
-166 KEMAFVLVGEPGNGK
+166 REMAFVFVGEPGNGK
-181 TFFVEF
+181 TFLVEF
-187 LCSMYRSFLANEKN
+187 LSAKYRNFLTEDKN
-201 RKYTFRFTNMD
+201 RRYTFKFLNMD
-212 RLGSYGKISTIES
+212 KLGNYGRITTIES
-225 QTYEDPMILAMNL
+225 QTYEDPVILAMNL
-238 FENPDDNKTFLAKQI
+238 FEAPDENKTFLAKQI
-253 GFSDKEIEQLYDNYR
+253 GFSDTEVEKLYDDYR
-268 PLGACS
+268 PMGACS
-274 GYMWNDIINLADG
+274 GYIWNDIKNFTDG
-287 NIDEMLKH
+287 NIDEMLKF
-295 IEIIPVPM
+295 IEIIPVPL
-303 TESLGTITG
+303 TESLGTVTG

-332 IQRLLHIT
+332 IQRLLHIA

-362 IHFSDEVFKN
+362 IHFSDEIYKN

-411 NRFLSEKEEAPIVDR
+411 HKFLSEKEEAPIIDR

-440 QENLTSYAI
+440 QKDLTAYAI
-449 GNEAKTTLDRKDLHR
+449 GSETRTTLTRDFLHQ

-469 YATSVAV
+469 YAASIAS

-488 AIETMKL
+488 PVETMKL

-517 QDPDITKRFGQ
+517 QDPEIINRFGQ

-554 MFAYDIYKTLER
+554 MFAYDIFKALDR
-566 VVLDYVTE
+566 IVLDYVSE
-574 VNDRAKYLEDLKTAK
+574 ANDRTKYLEDLKTAK
-589 GMYRERIMTEMFN
+589 GLYRERIMTEMFN

-639 DPQTGELKALKVD
+639 DPQTKELKALKID
-652 ERYIKGV
+652 ERYINSV
-659 EERLGLKTE
+659 EERLELKTK
-668 EQRET
+668 EQREA

-688 DPNYDFMDNLE
+688 DPDYDFMDNLE

-733 LYDRMIDTMLNKL
+733 LYDRMVDTMLSKL

-758 YFCTQEDEN
+758 YFCTQEDET

>member
-1 MMDQAAQFLRIVRS
+1 MVT
-15 EVLESIYLLA
+15 
-25 KRDCKI
+25 
-31 HLQAQGS
+31 
-38 RGSRRNRILYLIKP
+38 NT
-52 CPRINSGF
+52 NS
-60 QFRRCFE
+60 
-67 KDQWTLLKNKG
+67 L
-78 ERKMTAKNGNRL
+78 L
-90 QHHLTAVK
+90 QHLKAVK
-98 EGKRCFE
+98 AGQRRFE
-105 NAFESIA
+105 NAFQGVS
-112 RMILES
+112 RMIFEAG
-118 EIEKVV
+118 IEKIT
-124 VNGRTTYDFTIF
+124 VNGKTTYDFKIF
-136 RTGKKHIIGIYD
+136 RNGSKHVIGMYD
-148 EINSFVSFVKD
+148 EINSFVSYIKD
-159 AAEGGSS
+159 AAETGSS

-181 TFFVEF
+181 TFVVEF
-187 LCSMYRSFLANEKN
+187 LSGKYRRFLSREEN
-201 RKYTFRFTNMD
+201 RKFTFKFLNLD
-212 RLGSYGKISTIES
+212 RLGTYGKITTIES

-238 FENPDDNKTFLAKQI
+238 LPDPDDNKAFLAKSI
-253 GFSDKEIEQLYDNYR
+253 GFTDKQIEALYENYR

-274 GYMWNDIINLADG
+274 GYIWNDIGAHCGEDLDARLSFV
-287 NIDEMLKH
+287 EVSR
-295 IEIIPVPM
+295 VPL
-303 TESLGTITG
+303 TESLGTVTG

-362 IHFSDEVFKN
+362 IHFSDEIFKN

-386 RVIEIDGYKWPIDT
+386 RSIEIDGYKWPIDT

-411 NRFLSEKEEAPIVDR
+411 HRFLSEKEEAPIVDR

-440 QENLTSYAI
+440 QKQLTGYTIGSETRTTLTKENL
-449 GNEAKTTLDRKDLHR
+449 HQ

-469 YATSVAV
+469 YAASVAA

-488 AIETMKL
+488 PVETMKL
-495 SAGEVAGEKSIKTLA
+495 AAGEIAGEKSIKTLA

-517 QDPDITKRFGQ
+517 QDPEIINRFGQ

-544 ESSETNEGRC
+544 ESSETNEGQC
-554 MFAYDIYKTLER
+554 MFAYDVYRALER
-566 VVLDYVTE
+566 IILDYVTE
-574 VNDRAKYLEDLKTAK
+574 ANDRAKYLEDIKTGK
-589 GMYRERIMTEMFN
+589 GLYRERIMTEMFN
-602 AYMDEPFA
+602 AYMDEPLA

-634 MWKYK
+634 MWKYR
-639 DPQTGELKALKVD
+639 DPQTAELKALKID
-652 ERYIKGV
+652 ERFVNSV

-668 EQRET
+668 EQRES

-680 IYGQKISV
+680 IYGQKISI

-733 LYDRMIDTMLNKL
+733 LYDRMIGTMLNKL
-746 NYCKTCAQKTIE
+746 GYCHTCAQKTIE
-758 YFCTQEDEN
+758 YFCTQEDEK